1 MVVDEDYEDAIL
13 YSAIKVIEAYLP
25 DSGRSAFARGARFHY
40 QGKHMANPAN
50 VAKAVCRWIGTETR
64 GLFLGAGANLRAW
77 KWAMLAALAIEAAA
91 VAILMHFDVRLL
103 AAIRVRDNLDA
114 AVWGK
119 FLSIMGRTE
128 HVTLFLFLTLLA
140 LGLARRSR
148 KLKKAA
154 LALVLAVAV
163 AGLSANAMHLAF
175 GRARPFTNEGGVLH
189 GFTVK
194 SRNNSFPSAHTC
206 EAFTDATLLAV
217 LWPPVAVPAYGYAC
231 AMGWARM
238 QDNQHYPADV
248 LGGAFWGVFC
258 TLPLAVALRRMRE
271 EG

>member
-1 MVVDEDYEDAIL
+1 
-13 YSAIKVIEAYLP
+13 
-25 DSGRSAFARGARFHY
+25 
-40 QGKHMANPAN
+40 MANPAN
-50 VAKAVCRWIGTETR
+50 VAKEACRSLGREVC
-64 GLFLGAGANLRAW
+64 GLFTGAGANLRAW
-77 KWAMLAALAIEAAA
+77 KWAMLAALTIAAAA
-91 VAILMHFDVRLL
+91 VAILMHFDVSLL
-103 AAIRVRDNLDA
+103 AMIRVRDNLDA

-128 HVTLFLFLTLLA
+128 HVTLFLFLALLS
-140 LGLARRSR
+140 LGVARRSR
-148 KLKKAA
+148 RLKRAA
-154 LALVLAVAV
+154 LTLVLAVAV
-163 AGLSANAMHLAF
+163 AGLSADAMHLAF
-175 GRARPFTNEGGVLH
+175 GRARPFTGEDGVLH

-217 LWPPVAVPAYGYAC
+217 LWPPAALPAYGYAC

-238 QDNQHYPADV
+238 QDNQHYPTDV

-271 EG
+271 ED